1 MTDDSKKTRRL
12 DDDYFR
18 EIAKQAKTQKLDSD
32 KTQILGAPS
41 ASPSATTPVAQSD
54 SYSSAQDANKTRV
67 FRPDSQTES
76 EVASTDTMEDPP
88 AGWLVAVDGPGAGSV
103 LTLGVGLNSIG
114 RGTEPRVRITFD
126 DDSISR
132 GKALVV
138 VYDSLNRAF
147 FATPG
152 DGKTLAYIGT
162 SPILEKTQL
171 ESGMVL
177 TVGQSKFRFVAFCDT
192 EFCWSAG

>member
-76 EVASTDTMEDPP
+76 AVPP
-88 AGWLVAVDGPGAGSV
+88 
-103 LTLGVGLNSIG
+103 
-114 RGTEPRVRITFD
+114 
-126 DDSISR
+126 
-132 GKALVV
+132 
-138 VYDSLNRAF
+138 
-147 FATPG
+147 
-152 DGKTLAYIGT
+152 
-162 SPILEKTQL
+162 PI
-171 ESGMVL
+171 
-177 TVGQSKFRFVAFCDT
+177 R
-192 EFCWSAG
+192 